1 MKPPAR
7 ALFSIAATCLLLA
20 GCSSGPV
27 RRVSVP
33 AVNIQQLTV
42 RADGSWSVDLR
53 IDNFSSM
60 PMRFDRAS
68 LAMTV
73 AGESAGTLQ
82 GQPALSIGPESADVA
97 TLVLAPAS
105 SARILIADALARGG
119 SIDYALEGTLD
130 AAPENS
136 RVRSFDVKRKNTLSA
151 VPGLTG
157 VLR

>member
-1 MKPPAR
+1 MKSTAR
-7 ALFSIAATCLLLA
+7 VFFAIAATCLLLSA
-20 GCSSGPV
+20 CSSGPV
-27 RRVSVP
+27 RRVSTP

-68 LAMTV
+68 LAMTLGGQ
-73 AGESAGTLQ
+73 AAGTLQ

-105 SARILIADALARGG
+105 AAKIAIADALARGG

-130 AAPENS
+130 AAPEDG
-136 RVRSFDVKRKNTLSA
+136 RIRTFDVKRKNTLST